1 MRILK
6 YFFKTEWIFRE
17 RRDKWNQL
25 NINKKSMKVNKELVW
40 KLWRLNGGNVQKVI
54 LAYEKSK
61 QENDDPLGNNQ
72 LTVERVQNYSIMLY

>member
-1 MRILK
+1 
-6 YFFKTEWIFRE
+6 
-17 RRDKWNQL
+17 
-25 NINKKSMKVNKELVW
+25 MKVNKELVW

-72 LTVERVQNYSIMLY
+72 LTVERVQNYSIIYSLFFDWLYFLLFKILY